1 MAPVTAFALASP
13 CVGSKGFKKWFD
25 VSSSC
30 GSFTSTTP
38 ATSACNLRLRP
49 TRGSRPT
56 WRPEREQTWHYLE
69 VYLHSI
75 ADTQGAGRGFELAVA
90 WDVALVTKVYDALLA
105 SWMDCEEEEN
115 GE

>member
-1 MAPVTAFALASP
+1 MMGHITATLNTFN
-13 CVGSKGFKKWFD
+13 VGSSGFKKWFD

-30 GSFTSTTP
+30 GSFITP

-56 WRPEREQTWHYLE
+56 WRPQWEQTWHYLE

-90 WDVALVTKVYDALLA
+90 LVTKVYDAQLA

>member
-1 MAPVTAFALASP
+1 MVRCILELWLLHVRNARDVGVQLAIATDMGKSP
-13 CVGSKGFKKWFD
+13 Y
-25 VSSSC
+25 
-30 GSFTSTTP
+30 
-38 ATSACNLRLRP
+38 LE
-49 TRGSRPT
+49 TRAGT
-56 WRPEREQTWHYLE
+56 ETWHYLE

>member
-13 CVGSKGFKKWFD
+13 CVGSSGFKKWFD

-38 ATSACNLRLRP
+38 ATSACSLRWRP
-49 TRGSRPT
+49 TRGSCPT
-56 WRPEREQTWHYLE
+56 WRPERRHYLE

-75 ADTQGAGRGFELAVA
+75 ADTQGAARGFDFELAVA
-90 WDVALVTKVYDALLA
+90 WDVALVTKVYDAQLA
-105 SWMDCEEEEN
+105 SWMNCEEEEN